1 MLFFLTTKRG
11 CAASGVAPDG
21 RRGVAVAIEAWRLR
35 APSRRVVRPSGSPRI
50 PATKAPFGRHENVQA
65 SRRWHENSSSSIER
79 TNWREDVSSRAHRA
93 FLEPQVNNHGVRF
106 QTKRVVTPPKSKVL
120 VACLRLVAK
129 RLVRRFHSSTASLD
143 EATKCFAR
151 RFYSPTGSFD
161 KATKCFREID
171 GRLERFRVAK
181 RFRDE
186 RTGKTRRVGA
196 DAVVAAKAARL

>member
-1 MLFFLTTKRG
+1 MCRTERI
-11 CAASGVAPDG
+11 AAS
-21 RRGVAVAIEAWRLR
+21 
-35 APSRRVVRPSGSPRI
+35 
-50 PATKAPFGRHENVQA
+50 
-65 SRRWHENSSSSIER
+65 
-79 TNWREDVSSRAHRA
+79 
-93 FLEPQVNNHGVRF
+93 LELQVNNHGVRF

-129 RLVRRFHSSTASLD
+129 RLVRRFHSSTGSLD
-143 EATKCFAR
+143 KATKGFAR
-151 RFYSPTGSFD
+151 RFYSLTGSFD
-161 KATKCFREID
+161 TATKCFREID

>member
-1 MLFFLTTKRG
+1 MVKKKRQDASATTIG
-11 CAASGVAPDG
+11 YL
-21 RRGVAVAIEAWRLR
+21 RL
-35 APSRRVVRPSGSPRI
+35 PNF
-50 PATKAPFGRHENVQA
+50 ATI
-65 SRRWHENSSSSIER
+65 SNSSSSIER

-106 QTKRVVTPPKSKVL
+106 QTKRVVAPPKSKVL

-129 RLVRRFHSSTASLD
+129 RLVRRFHSSTGSLD
-143 EATKCFAR
+143 EATKCFARRFYSLTGSFDKATKCFAR

-161 KATKCFREID
+161 KATKCFRVID